1 MRFKMTPIIK
11 NKLFWTPNRQEVLR
25 SALVVAAL
33 LALISILDATK
44 LLDPMVVFIF
54 APIYLY
60 IIKPFLIIKRG
71 NDFKEIKQS
80 KKNVEKVFALGDKT
94 FTEDKLSNIAFAI
107 AATLFVSVFVAAG
120 LPDFD
125 PGSPLEILP
134 LVTPYFAFHLYC
146 FCTDNSLSILKA
158 FKYGKG
164 QQIEEQYSWNNIF
177 EDSAINSS
185 DDDNNGMNY
194 QGKVA
199 RGSSAFI
206 YDD

>member
-1 MRFKMTPIIK
+1 MTPIIK
-11 NKLFWTPNRQEVLR
+11 SKQFWTANRQAVLR
-25 SALVVAAL
+25 SALIVPAL

-44 LLDPMVVFIF
+44 SIDSIVVFIF

-60 IIKPFLIIKRG
+60 IIKPFLIIKRS
-71 NDFKEIKQS
+71 NDFKEIKQG
-80 KKNVEKVFALGDKT
+80 KKNVEKVFALGDKA

-125 PGSPLEILP
+125 TGSSFEILP
-134 LVTPYFAFHLYC
+134 LVTPYLAFHLYC
-146 FCTDNSLSILKA
+146 FITDNGLSILKA
-158 FKYGKG
+158 FKFAKG
-164 QQIEEQYSWNNIF
+164 GPNQIQCDSKDIF
-177 EDSAINSS
+177 EDLFVKSGNY
-185 DDDNNGMNY
+185 DNNGMNY